1 MRMKGH
7 AAILLLLGLCIPGVG
22 GCKSMTPG
30 DLQAVQPY
38 SNKPLAGNAY
48 LLRGFL
54 GIWSTGIDNLG
65 RKIEASGIRA
75 HVYQEDQWREL
86 CAEIIRKYRNVPDPE
101 PLVLIG
107 HSYGADD
114 ALKIAR
120 ELQKHRINV
129 DLIVTLDPVT
139 PPDVPTNV
147 RLCYNIYQSNLLDG
161 LPFFRGVP
169 LEPASSRARNLVNV
183 NLRTKRRDLLEPDTD
198 HFNIEKNPKVHR
210 EVVARLREACP
221 PRAVWASV
229 RNRPLPAGI
238 ASTPAPMASTTRQP
252 AAAAQRSTRS
262 VTSTGRE
269 QRPQQRLDAT
279 ASVLDR
285 IP

>member
-1 MRMKGH
+1 MR
-7 AAILLLLGLCIPGVG
+7 
-22 GCKSMTPG
+22 PG
-30 DLQAVQPY
+30 DLAAVQPY
-38 SNKPLAGNAY
+38 SDRPLAGNAY

-75 HVYQEDQWREL
+75 HVYQEDQWRTL
-86 CAEIIRKYRNVPDPE
+86 CAEIVRKYRGVGDPE

-114 ALKIAR
+114 ALKIAK
-120 ELQKHRINV
+120 ELQQHRIRV

-139 PPDVPTNV
+139 PPQVPTNV

-169 LEPASSRARNLVNV
+169 LEPASHQVRNLVNV
-183 NLRTKRRDLLEPDTD
+183 NLRTHRRDLLLPDTD
-198 HFNIEKNPKVHR
+198 HFNIEKNPRVHR
-210 EVVARLREACP
+210 EVVTRVRQICP
-221 PRAVWASV
+221 PRAVWAAI
-229 RNRPLPAGI
+229 RNRPLPNQHPTVV
-238 ASTPAPMASTTRQP
+238 ASSP
-252 AAAAQRSTRS
+252 AAPQQQPPAANQRSTRT

-269 QRPQQRLDAT
+269 QQAPPERLDTT